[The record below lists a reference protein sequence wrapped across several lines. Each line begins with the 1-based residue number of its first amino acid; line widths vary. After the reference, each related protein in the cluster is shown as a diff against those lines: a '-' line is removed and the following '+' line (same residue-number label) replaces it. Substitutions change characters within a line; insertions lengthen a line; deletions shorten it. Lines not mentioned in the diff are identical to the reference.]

1 MANHNGQL
9 KQAVIWLVSLVVLAL
24 LAIFVTNQFSYLD
37 LGHLC
42 YIKIHGAVSG
52 SEDTIRQALRS
63 LEKEDQDAYAVVCQY
78 TRTIEEK
85 KFCLA
90 QDPNLNQGGQE
101 GVWRE
106 PPCYIKGSK
115 TIYLMTN
122 NIETEDVIHQR
133 AGDIKK
139 YAQLSQRFWQ
149 ALNQ

>member
-9 KQAVIWLVSLVVLAL
+9 KQAIIWLVCLVVLAL

-52 SEDTIRQALRS
+52 SEDTIRQALRY
-63 LEKEDQDAYAVVCQY
+63 LEKEDTDAYARVCRY
-78 TRTIEEK
+78 VRIIEEK
-85 KFCLA
+85 NFCLA

-115 TIYLMTN
+115 AIYLKTN
-122 NIETEDVIHQR
+122 EVDTEDVVRQR
-133 AGDIKK
+133 MAAIKR
-139 YAQLSQRFWQ
+139 YAQLSQRFWER
-149 ALNQ
+149 